1 MALEE
6 LVKGALATFLGGAVI
21 WRYKSWRAYLEA
33 SSLLSKGKSKEEVES
48 IMYYP
53 SKIIPLDVLSR
64 AKYSPPGRSK
74 LKMAFD
80 WIGKLGYYNA
90 CREYDAQC
98 NSDGWNLS
106 NPSYVENKGRSKTNK
121 KL

>member
-21 WRYKSWRAYLEA
+21 WRYKSWRAYVEA
-33 SSLLSKGKSKEEVES
+33 SNLLIKGKSKEEVEN

-53 SKIIPLDVLSR
+53 SKIVPLDVLSR
-64 AKYSPPGRSK
+64 AENPPVGRSR

-80 WIGKLGYYNA
+80 WIGKLGYYKA
-90 CREYDAQC
+90 CKEYDARG
-98 NSDGWNLS
+98 NTESWEFIESGYS
-106 NPSYVENKGRSKTNK
+106 EKKGRSIKK